1 MGHIERESTDALS
14 SKAFIRVGNPKQKM
28 AKEKFVV
35 KKPPSR
41 PFPLKLVLFSIIR
54 ERELERRETQRGI
67 RARGH
72 THTHTHT
79 ERERRCVIARFVR
92 VTREREREREIDAFF
107 FLLCDER
114 TYPNEREEGGIEKDD
129 VAASF
134 RVVFDDFDFGWFVH
148 K

>member
-1 MGHIERESTDALS
+1 M
-14 SKAFIRVGNPKQKM
+14 
-28 AKEKFVV
+28 
-35 KKPPSR
+35 
-41 PFPLKLVLFSIIR
+41 
-54 ERELERRETQRGI
+54 ERRETRDSERDTQ
-67 RARGH
+67 RGH
-72 THTHTHT
+72 THTHTQR
-79 ERERRCVIARFVR
+79 ERETVCYCAFCESYK
-92 VTREREREREIDAFF
+92 REREREREIDAFF

>member
-1 MGHIERESTDALS
+1 MGHIEGERCPFF
-14 SKAFIRVGNPKQKM
+14 KGIIRVGNPKQKM
-28 AKEKFVV
+28 AKKNSWS
-35 KKPPSR
+35 KSR
-41 PFPLKLVLFSIIR
+41 QAVLFLALVLFSIITR
-54 ERELERRETQRGI
+54 ERVGETRDSERDTH
-67 RARGH
+67 AD
-72 THTHTHT
+72 THTHTQR
-79 ERERRCVIARFVR
+79 ERETVCYCACCESYKRE
-92 VTREREREREIDAFF
+92 REREREREIDAFF

>member
-1 MGHIERESTDALS
+1 
-14 SKAFIRVGNPKQKM
+14 M

-41 PFPLKLVLFSIIR
+41 PFPLKLVLFSIITR
-54 ERELERRETQRGI
+54 ERVGETRDSETQRGI
-67 RARGH
+67 RAR
-72 THTHTHT
+72 THTHTQR

-92 VTREREREREIDAFF
+92 VTREREIDAFF
-107 FLLCDER
+107 FLPCDER
-114 TYPNEREEGGIEKDD
+114 TYPNESEEGGIEKDD

>member
-1 MGHIERESTDALS
+1 MGHIEGERCPFF
-14 SKAFIRVGNPKQKM
+14 KGIIRVGNPKQKM
-28 AKEKFVV
+28 AKKNSWS
-35 KKPPSR
+35 KSR
-41 PFPLKLVLFSIIR
+41 QAVLFLLNLFCSIITR
-54 ERELERRETQRGI
+54 ERVGETRDSERDTH
-67 RARGH
+67 AD
-72 THTHTHT
+72 THTHTQR

>member
-1 MGHIERESTDALS
+1 MGHIEGERCPFF
-14 SKAFIRVGNPKQKM
+14 KGIIRVGNPKQKM
-28 AKEKFVV
+28 AKKNSWS
-35 KKPPSR
+35 KSR
-41 PFPLKLVLFSIIR
+41 QAVLFLLNLFCSIITR
-54 ERELERRETQRGI
+54 ERVGETRDSERDTH
-67 RARGH
+67 AD

>member
-1 MGHIERESTDALS
+1 M
-14 SKAFIRVGNPKQKM
+14 
-28 AKEKFVV
+28 
-35 KKPPSR
+35 
-41 PFPLKLVLFSIIR
+41 
-54 ERELERRETQRGI
+54 ERRETRDSE
-67 RARGH
+67 RDTHAD
-72 THTHTHT
+72 THTHTHR
-79 ERERRCVIARFVR
+79 ERETVCYCAFCESYK
-92 VTREREREREIDAFF
+92 REREREREIDAFF

>member
-1 MGHIERESTDALS
+1 MGHIEGERCPFF
-14 SKAFIRVGNPKQKM
+14 KGIIRVGNPKQKM
-28 AKEKFVV
+28 AKKNSWS
-35 KKPPSR
+35 KSR
-41 PFPLKLVLFSIIR
+41 QAVLFLLNLFCSIITR
-54 ERELERRETQRGI
+54 ERVGETRDSERDT
-67 RARGH
+67 RAR

-79 ERERRCVIARFVR
+79 ERERRCVIVRFVR

-107 FLLCDER
+107 FLLCDGR

>member
-1 MGHIERESTDALS
+1 
-14 SKAFIRVGNPKQKM
+14 
-28 AKEKFVV
+28 
-35 KKPPSR
+35 
-41 PFPLKLVLFSIIR
+41 
-54 ERELERRETQRGI
+54 LERRETRDSE
-67 RARGH
+67 RDTHAD
-72 THTHTHT
+72 THTHTQR
-79 ERERRCVIARFVR
+79 ERETVCYCAFCESYK
-92 VTREREREREIDAFF
+92 REREREREIDAFF